1 MTAAA
6 FPSPTVEMAEMNRLH
21 YEMEYTEGINQRMR
35 IPDRLKVAPSTLEH
49 QEGALQEVPHSA
61 MMQVPERIVVAG
73 DDDGSHTRP
82 RDLDLIQATPL
93 QTLALKTPP
102 RVLTLSDR
110 PLDFLE
116 MERSSAHQQG
126 VETRPQGRSRLGK
139 SSGEKGSAHQNGKL
153 CRTGSLSVT
162 PSPQAPLRICPP
174 LVTPEDGPRLNSARG
189 VLSFIQS
196 ATRRAFQQ
204 LLDALDESR
213 HRRTGTS
220 TADAISEGTP
230 DDLALADA
238 TTLRRQIVKLNR
250 RLQLLE
256 EENKE
261 RAKRE
266 MVIYSITVAFWLV
279 NGWVW
284 FRR

>member
-153 CRTGSLSVT
+153 CRTGSL
-162 PSPQAPLRICPP
+162 
-174 LVTPEDGPRLNSARG
+174 
-189 VLSFIQS
+189 
-196 ATRRAFQQ
+196 
-204 LLDALDESR
+204 
-213 HRRTGTS
+213 TGTS